1 MTYTPIIA
9 ACYTYP
15 VKGMTTHS
23 MPSLELRPGESV
35 VGDRAFIFAF
45 GNAEMMG
52 SIGWVSKR
60 QSVTMLN
67 TPYLPW
73 IESGWNPE
81 SRELTVT
88 VKGQTRTA
96 DVDDPASRAEMSE
109 WMTDVVLGLPEN
121 PLRGRPEREPLRL
134 LGDGDSRFTDRGP
147 TQISLGG
154 LASLTDLSDK
164 AGVDVDVR
172 RFRLNFSVEGVGEW
186 DEFEWVGKR
195 VKIGESV
202 EIDVTAPIQRCNAVN
217 ASPTGE
223 GRDLDLMKV
232 LNAEYGHLNFGVE
245 ANVVV
250 GGEVRVGDEL
260 AVVG

>member
-1 MTYTPIIA
+1 MSHPVRSQRKSRLASVTKTTTSRRRCRCEAACAGVSGCSLLLGKKCARIAGWELIMKIA

-45 GNAEMMG
+45 GNAEIIG
-52 SIGWVSKR
+52 AHGWVSKR

-73 IESGWNPE
+73 IESGWDPE
-81 SRELTVT
+81 ARVLSVT
-88 VKGQTRTA
+88 VKGQTKSA
-96 DVDDPASRAEMSE
+96 QVDDAASRVELSD

-134 LGDGDSRFTDRGP
+134 LGEGESRFTDRGP

-154 LASLTDLSDK
+154 LVV
-164 AGVDVDVR
+164 AGR
-172 RFRLNFSVEGVGEW
+172 SV
-186 DEFEWVGKR
+186 
-195 VKIGESV
+195 
-202 EIDVTAPIQRCNAVN
+202 
-217 ASPTGE
+217 GE
-223 GRDLDLMKV
+223 GRRRCRYAPLP
-232 LNAEYGHLNFGVE
+232 AEFLRRRRGQMG
-245 ANVVV
+245 
-250 GGEVRVGDEL
+250 
-260 AVVG
+260 